1 MREKQKKEIIKCFEK
16 QGYLALAIRNQLM
29 RCEQISQAYHS
40 EEVMNT
46 ITKRLLVITLIIV
59 AALVFL
65 GGPAQAQ
72 YPPAQGPAQPS
83 QNASKLETSE
93 YTFLLGA
100 IVKNAIATENKK
112 LPIGSLSWAA
122 DTPSPYIIQTLNQD
136 RPNEFYVDIPELLTY
151 TYSVGVS
158 LLNFTQSA
166 DFSVSCEGWQ
176 TGSGTL
182 TVSVN
187 VQAAQFDP
195 DQVPAQVLPVIQ
207 SLLQSVS
214 SGTSTIRAGQ
224 ACSSLGLSSTTKSG
238 QADWRILYDTPVKRL
253 RPPTGQLGVTV
264 RVLKVKRLANGG
276 HYEAM
281 ETPQLTLWA
290 FYSSLQLELPAMTEG
305 QTYVPATSAVVETPV
320 PSANGELVV
329 IASMT
334 YSDLQNEDSTFA
346 VFGHSSNF
354 GSGNQ
359 TLVTP
364 KKYPIPNPNPAATNK
379 PIIATAN
386 GYQVALQIVAPP
398 TSARPSNPAPAKPA
412 SPRTTA
418 APHPVAPQ

>member
-1 MREKQKKEIIKCFEK
+1 
-16 QGYLALAIRNQLM
+16 
-29 RCEQISQAYHS
+29 
-40 EEVMNT
+40 MNT
-46 ITKRLLVITLIIV
+46 ITKRLSVISSTIV
-59 AALVFL
+59 AALVVL

-83 QNASKLETSE
+83 KNAHNLETSE

-100 IVKNAIATENKK
+100 IIKNAINTENKK
-112 LPIGSLSWAA
+112 LPVGSLSWAA
-122 DTPSPYIIQTLNQD
+122 DMPSPYVIQTLNQD

-151 TYSVGVS
+151 TYSAGPVS
-158 LLNFTQSA
+158 LNFTQSA

-187 VQAAQFDP
+187 VQQAQFDP

-207 SLLQSVS
+207 SLLQSVT

-224 ACSSLGLSSTTKSG
+224 ACSSLGLGSTTKSG
-238 QADWRILYDTPVKRL
+238 QSDYAILYDTPTAKF
-253 RPPTGQLGVTV
+253 RPPTGQIGVTV
-264 RVLKVKRLANGG
+264 RVLKVTRLANGG

-290 FYSSLQLELPAMTEG
+290 FYSSLQLDLPAMTEG

-320 PSANGELVV
+320 PSASGELVV

-334 YSDLQNEDSTFA
+334 YSDLQNEDTTFA

-354 GSGNQ
+354 GSGTQN
-359 TLVTP
+359 LVTP

-386 GYQVALQIVAPP
+386 GYQVALQIVGPP
-398 TSARPSNPAPAKPA
+398 TSARPSNPAPAKPVT
-412 SPRTTA
+412 PRTPGD
-418 APHPVAPQ
+418 PHQVAPK